1 MDGTNPN
8 FSYFTK
14 MVKCIYSVNK
24 LHSCQN
30 KSVSDVQQI
39 YMHTFNTGQQLNVR
53 KKPYSYD
60 FYIYITNKI
69 RHLFEET

>member
-1 MDGTNPN
+1 
-8 FSYFTK
+8 

-53 KKPYSYD
+53 KNHIVMT
-60 FYIYITNKI
+60 FIYTLQIK
-69 RHLFEET
+69 